1 MLKSVIN
8 KRLSLSFIL
17 LSVSLLTIPIHN
29 ANATQTGTV
38 VSDGGAVNIRDGKGT
53 KAKVITQIK
62 PGEKLQILDTTDEEW
77 YKIDLGNKKVGYIS
91 GDYIDLETDS
101 TSADNADAT
110 ETVDEVV
117 IVTGNVVNIREGK
130 GTDTNTIGKARKGDK
145 LNALEVSGEWYKVEL
160 SNGKVGYIHK
170 DYLKTADAK
179 IDSAKETDKKTGA
192 EAEKVTNNKETIGIV
207 VTKSGNLNV
216 RASSAK
222 DAEVVGQVKKGDQVR
237 LLKKTGDWYQIELAD
252 GTVGYVNHGYI
263 KVGAAKTVDAGKDT
277 KTPTKTP
284 TNSETSADSAS
295 PLLGEGTVTT
305 KTAALNIRA
314 NKTTNSKVIGTVA
327 KGDKVTVLEKAG
339 DWYKVELADGSTG
352 YASRQFIKVTKSDS
366 ASAKKLMRVGSSS
379 VVKSMTGEGIVIT
392 KSAPLNIRGD
402 KKDDAEVV
410 AKASKGAKVQV
421 LEKTGKWYKVKLEDG
436 TIGYAS
442 SQFIQMSAESDATD
456 TTDDTEA
463 TTTKSG
469 YGEVVTKGA
478 ILNLRAGKDLS
489 AKVIAKIPNGTKVR
503 ILEKSGIWYKVQ
515 LEDGKTTGY
524 AHSKFIQ

>member
-1 MLKSVIN
+1 MLKSIIN

-17 LSVSLLTIPIHN
+17 LSVSLLTTPIHN
-29 ANATQTGTV
+29 ANAAAQTGTV

-53 KAKVITQIK
+53 KAKVITKIK

-91 GDYIDLETDS
+91 GDYIDLEADS

-117 IVTGNVVNIREGK
+117 IVTGNMVNIREGK

-145 LNALEVSGEWYKVEL
+145 LDALEVSGDWYKVEL

-170 DYLKTADAK
+170 DYLKTAADAK
-179 IDSAKETDKKTGA
+179 IDAAKETDKKTGA
-192 EAEKVTNNKETIGIV
+192 DAEKVASDNKETMGTV

-216 RASSAK
+216 RESSAK

-237 LLKKTGDWYQIELAD
+237 LLKKTGDWYQIELED

-263 KVGAAKTVDAGKDT
+263 KVGAIKTVDAGKDT
-277 KTPTKTP
+277 KTP
-284 TNSETSADSAS
+284 SDSAT

-305 KTAALNIRA
+305 RTAALNIRA
-314 NKTTNSKVIGTVA
+314 DKTTNSKVIGAVA

-352 YASRQFIKVTKSDS
+352 YASRQFIKVAKSDS
-366 ASAKKLMRVGSSS
+366 ATAKKLMSVGSSN
-379 VVKSMTGEGIVIT
+379 VVKGMTGDGIVIT

-402 KKDDAEVV
+402 NKDDAEVV
-410 AKASKGAKVQV
+410 AQASKGAKVQV
-421 LEKTGKWYKVKLEDG
+421 LEKAGKWYKVKLEDG
-436 TIGYAS
+436 TVGYAS
-442 SQFIQMSAESDATD
+442 SRFIQMSAESGATN
-456 TTDDTEA
+456 DTEA
-463 TTTKSG
+463 MTTKSG
-469 YGEVVTKGA
+469 YGEVVTKGS
-478 ILNLRAGKDLS
+478 ILNIRAGKDLN
-489 AKVIAKIPNGTKVR
+489 AKVIAKIPNGSKVR

>member
-1 MLKSVIN
+1 MLKSIIESLK

-17 LSVSLLTIPIHN
+17 LSVSLLAIPIHN
-29 ANATQTGTV
+29 ANAAAQTGIV
-38 VSDGGAVNIRDGKGT
+38 VSEGGAINIRDGKGT

-77 YKIDLGNKKVGYIS
+77 YKVNLGNKKVGYIS
-91 GDYIDLETDS
+91 SDYIDLETDS

-117 IVTGNVVNIREGK
+117 IVTGNVVNVREGK
-130 GTDTNTIGKARKGDK
+130 GTDTNTIAKAKKGDK
-145 LNALEVSGEWYKVEL
+145 LDVLEVSGEWYKVEL

-179 IDSAKETDKKTGA
+179 IDGAKETDKKTGA
-192 EAEKVTNNKETIGIV
+192 DGEKVASDNKETMGTV

-222 DAEVVGQVKKGDQVR
+222 DAKVVGQVKKGDQVR
-237 LLKKTGDWYQIELAD
+237 LLKKTGDWYQIELED

-263 KVGAAKTVDAGKDT
+263 KVGAVKTVDAGKDT
-277 KTPTKTP
+277 KTPSD
-284 TNSETSADSAS
+284 SETPSDSA
-295 PLLGEGTVTT
+295 PALGEGTVIT
-305 KTAALNIRA
+305 KTAPLNIRA
-314 NKTTNSKVIGTVA
+314 DKNTNAKVVGTVA
-327 KGDKVTVLEKAG
+327 KGDKVTVLEQAG

-352 YASRQFIKVTKSDS
+352 YASRQFIKLAKSDS
-366 ASAKKLMRVGSSS
+366 ASTKKLMSGGKNS
-379 VVKSMTGEGIVIT
+379 VVKSVSGNGVVIT

-402 KKDDAEVV
+402 SKDDAKVV
-410 AKASKGAKVQV
+410 AQVSKGANVQI
-421 LEKTGKWYKVKLEDG
+421 LEKAGKWYKVKLEDG
-436 TIGYAS
+436 TVGYAS
-442 SQFIQMSAESDATD
+442 SQFIQVSAVSDA
-456 TTDDTEA
+456 TDDTEA
-463 TTTKSG
+463 TGSG

-478 ILNLRAGKDLS
+478 TLNIRAGKDIT
-489 AKVIAKIPNGTKVR
+489 AKVVAKIPNGTKVR

-524 AHSKFIQ
+524 ASSKFISIK